1 MALFHPAS
9 RRWADRHFVLT
20 KSGFL
25 HWFTSAEELEP
36 LDALALHRCA
46 FESSSEDA
54 TITISEV
61 QGGGVAHVRPHLL
74 PLRWC
79 IRRCSIRP
87 RNLEHWAAAKLS
99 PLVAGTGCGS
109 DSVRAR
115 ACASIASVGIMR
127 DATLTSVR

>member
-36 LDALALHRCA
+36 LDALALHRCE

-61 QGGGVAHVRPHLL
+61 QGSGVAHVRSSLQGIDKHIEL
-74 PLRWC
+74 
-79 IRRCSIRP
+79 
-87 RNLEHWAAAKLS
+87 
-99 PLVAGTGCGS
+99 
-109 DSVRAR
+109 VRAAR
-115 ACASIASVGIMR
+115 NTVADRVPVTTCFPR
-127 DATLTSVR
+127 TLLMHVAAGLRIKTGHIGG

>member
-36 LDALALHRCA
+36 LDALALHRSA

-61 QGGGVAHVRPHLL
+61 QGGGVAHVRP
-74 PLRWC
+74 PT
-79 IRRCSIRP
+79 CSIGY
-87 RNLEHWAAAKLS
+87 
-99 PLVAGTGCGS
+99 VASGC
-109 DSVRAR
+109 
-115 ACASIASVGIMR
+115 
-127 DATLTSVR
+127 AT

>member
-36 LDALALHRCA
+36 LDALALHRCQ

-54 TITISEV
+54 TITIAEV
-61 QGGGVAHVRPHLL
+61 QGHGVAYVRSTFPQ
-74 PLRWC
+74 
-79 IRRCSIRP
+79 
-87 RNLEHWAAAKLS
+87 
-99 PLVAGTGCGS
+99 GTGSQAMCSSELLAAGCE
-109 DSVRAR
+109 D
-115 ACASIASVGIMR
+115 
-127 DATLTSVR
+127 